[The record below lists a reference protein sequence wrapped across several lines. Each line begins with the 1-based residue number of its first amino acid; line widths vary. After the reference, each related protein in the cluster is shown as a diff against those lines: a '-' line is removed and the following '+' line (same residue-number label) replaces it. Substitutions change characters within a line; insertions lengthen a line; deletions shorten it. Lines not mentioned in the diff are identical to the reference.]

1 MSEIAVQAEAIPL
14 PASTVLLLR
23 DGAEGIEVFMVT
35 RHRKSSFLAGALV
48 FPGGGLEP
56 GDSDRRHRSG
66 PIADAD
72 LPWRIAAI
80 REVFEETGVLL
91 ARRRGESDLL
101 GPAALA
107 PIEARQ
113 RNRLNR
119 REIGFGD
126 VLMMEDLTAAP
137 ELLVPFAHWITP
149 AALPKRFDTRF
160 YAVRAPLGQLGLHD
174 DRELVASRWLLPR
187 DALAEAAA
195 KTIRLV
201 FATRL
206 NLERLALS
214 RTVDQALADARA
226 RPIVTVL
233 PVVTET
239 AEGRILRIPA
249 AAGYGVTE
257 MTMADY

>member
-1 MSEIAVQAEAIPL
+1 MSGTLSHPEAVPL

-23 DGAEGIEVFMVT
+23 DGAEGMEVFMVT
-35 RHRKSSFLAGALV
+35 RHHKSSFLAGALV

-56 GDSDRRHRSG
+56 GDHDPRLG
-66 PIADAD
+66 ADLD
-72 LPWRIAAI
+72 LPWRMAAI

-91 ARRRGESDLL
+91 ARRRGENDLL
-101 GPAALA
+101 GPTALA
-107 PIEARQ
+107 PIEARHRQ
-113 RNRLNR
+113 RLNR
-119 REIGFGD
+119 GEMSFGD
-126 VLMMEDLTAAP
+126 MLMMEDLTAAP

-160 YAVRAPLGQLGLHD
+160 YAVRVPEGQLGLHD
-174 DRELVASRWLLPR
+174 DRELIASRWLRPC
-187 DALAEAAA
+187 DALAESAA

-206 NLERLALS
+206 NLARLALS
-214 RTVDQALADARA
+214 PTVDQALIDART

-239 AEGRILRIPA
+239 PEGRILRIPA
-249 AAGYGVTE
+249 TAGYGITE

>member
-1 MSEIAVQAEAIPL
+1 MSGATPRGEAIPL

-23 DGAEGIEVFMVT
+23 DGTDGLEVFMVT
-35 RHRKSSFLAGALV
+35 RHQKSSFLAGALV
-48 FPGGGLEP
+48 FPGGGVEP
-56 GDSDRRHRSG
+56 GDSDPRHG
-66 PIADAD
+66 DPIAAD
-72 LPWRIAAI
+72 SDLAWRIAAI

-91 ARRRGESDLL
+91 ARRFGESALL

-107 PIEARQ
+107 PIAARH

-126 VLMMEDLTAAP
+126 LLMMEDLTAAP

-160 YAVRAPLGQLGLHD
+160 YAVRAPEGQFGLHD
-174 DRELVASRWLLPR
+174 DRELVASRWIRPR

-195 KTIRLV
+195 KQIQIV

-206 NLERLALS
+206 NLERLGLS
-214 RTVDQALADARA
+214 ETVDQALAAARA

-233 PVVTET
+233 PVMTRTE
-239 AEGRILRIPA
+239 AGRIIRIPVE
-249 AAGYGVTE
+249 AGYGITE
-257 MTMADY
+257 MTMAD